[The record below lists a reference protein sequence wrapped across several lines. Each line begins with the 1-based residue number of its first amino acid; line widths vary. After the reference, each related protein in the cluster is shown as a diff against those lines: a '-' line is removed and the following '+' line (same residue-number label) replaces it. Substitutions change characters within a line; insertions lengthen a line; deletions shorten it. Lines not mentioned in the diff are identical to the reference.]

1 MTDSSTVRRAAG
13 RTADA
18 LRPVVIHPSPLKY
31 PEGSALI
38 EVGDTRVLV
47 AATLE
52 SRVPSFLAGSGRGWL
67 TAEYAMLPLATST
80 RSQRE
85 VSQGRP
91 SGRSAEI
98 QRLIGRSLRAAIDL
112 TALPDRTL
120 TIDCDV
126 IQADGGTRTASIT
139 GAYVAAALAFA
150 RAYLSGDLVRWPLTA
165 QVAAISAGLVNGIPL
180 LDLDAPEDQSAD
192 ADMNVIATVDG
203 RLIEIQATGE
213 KRPFERSEMDT
224 LLDLAL
230 AGIRQLGAL
239 QESVLAPTLAE
250 VREVQAKGRRKPRHR
265 RRKGPLGKAELAARH
280 QPAAGGRNSSVARG
294 KRSR

>member
-1 MTDSSTVRRAAG
+1 M
-13 RTADA
+13 
-18 LRPVVIHPSPLKY
+18 RPVIIHPSPLKY

-67 TAEYAMLPLATST
+67 TAEYAMLPRATST

-112 TALPDRTL
+112 SALPDRTL

-126 IQADGGTRTASIT
+126 LQADGGTRTASIT

-150 RAYLSGDLVRWPLTA
+150 RAYLSGDLARWPLTA
-165 QVAAISAGLVNGIPL
+165 QVAAISAGLVNGVPL

-213 KRPFERSEMDT
+213 KRPFERREMDT

-239 QESVLAPTLAE
+239 QESVLGPTLAE
-250 VREVQAKGRRKPRHR
+250 VCEVQAKGRRKPAAP
-265 RRKGPLGKAELAARH
+265 KDEKDLWGK
-280 QPAAGGRNSSVARG
+280 PS
-294 KRSR
+294 